1 MSTIAFIKSA
11 AILTQGGPV
20 AFPFFM
26 FFNDFKMSTGAIGWP
41 GPATASRCGRSWDHE
56 NSLFA
61 KHSQYCFYTSFYDKG
76 KVIVVIKGKVIVVI
90 KGKVIVVIK
99 GKVTVVTMYV
109 FLTNCILIFF
119 MDLVYD
125 VKDVFCALFYIIKQY
140 FLHISLGHLEGMSCL
155 LFWDQIFF
163 SVTTGFLQFPQ
174 SFFSQIYPY

>member
-1 MSTIAFIKSA
+1 
-11 AILTQGGPV
+11 
-20 AFPFFM
+20 
-26 FFNDFKMSTGAIGWP
+26 
-41 GPATASRCGRSWDHE
+41 
-56 NSLFA
+56 
-61 KHSQYCFYTSFYDKG
+61 
-76 KVIVVIKGKVIVVI
+76 
-90 KGKVIVVIK
+90 
-99 GKVTVVTMYV
+99 MYV

-174 SFFSQIYPY
+174 SFFFSDISLLTFSFYKQICFLYIPFFIYLQVISVAGSKPYFNLNQISSTCTPVMLYVLPNRVSQDI